1 MKLKSKTAVTRRR
14 VLRGML
20 NGAAVTVSLPILDCL
35 LNDSGTAYASGA
47 PLPTRFGAWFWG
59 LGINPTRWI
68 PKKTGADFDMGA
80 ELKVIE
86 PYKKYISVLSGFDVL
101 LDGQPNFPHISGW
114 IGVRSGAA
122 PTIEALP
129 SPSFDV
135 LIADAIGSGTRFRSL
150 DMSANGDSRNTLSGR
165 GNGNMNPSVGSA
177 LALYERIF
185 GPEFQDP
192 NSGEFKPDPRIM
204 ARRSVLSAV
213 SEQRR
218 QLEKRVGAADRARL
232 DQYFTA
238 LRQTEGQLGM
248 LLEKPAPN
256 LACVVPPKV
265 GALETGNQIEH
276 VIENHRLMSD
286 LLAMALACNQ
296 TRVFNMNFNNP
307 ASSLTKVGSTIAH
320 HQMTHEE
327 AFDEKLGYQPGATWF
342 VERCME
348 AWVTFV
354 GALAKIKEG
363 DGTLLDNTL
372 VLAHTETQFA
382 KYHTIDGIPMMI
394 AGTAGGRVRTGIHV
408 AGKGEPVSSVGL
420 TAMQVMGVSIDR
432 WGTGRMETSK
442 PVSELL
448 A

>member
-1 MKLKSKTAVTRRR
+1 MKSKSSITRRT
-14 VLRGML
+14 VLCGML
-20 NGAAVTVSLPILDCL
+20 NGAAVTVGLPILDCF
-35 LNDSGTAYASGA
+35 LNESGNAYASGA
-47 PLPTRFGAWFWG
+47 PLPTRFGSWFWG
-59 LGINPTRWI
+59 LGMTPSRWI
-68 PKKTGADFDMGA
+68 PAKVGADFDMGP

-122 PTIEALP
+122 PVIEALP

-177 LALYERIF
+177 LQLYERLF

-192 NSGEFKPDPRIM
+192 NADEFKPDPRIM
-204 ARRSVLSAV
+204 ARKSVLSAV

-218 QLEKRVGAADRARL
+218 QLEKRVGEADRARL

-256 LACVVPPKV
+256 LACKVPPAVEKI
-265 GALETGNQIEH
+265 ETGNQIEH
-276 VIENHRLMSD
+276 VIDNHRLMSD

-307 ASSLTKVGSTIAH
+307 ASSLTRVGSTIAH

-327 AFDEKLGYQPGATWF
+327 PFDQKLGYQPGATWF
-342 VERCME
+342 VERCMD
-348 AWVTFV
+348 AWATFV
-354 GALAKIKEG
+354 GALARIKEG

-372 VLAHTETQFA
+372 VLAHSETQFA

-394 AGTAGGRVRTGIHV
+394 AGSGGGRVRTGIHL
-408 AGKGEPVSSVGL
+408 AGNGEPVSSVGL
-420 TAMQVMGVSIDR
+420 TAMQVMGVPIDR

-442 PVSELL
+442 PVSGLL

>member
-1 MKLKSKTAVTRRR
+1 MTKFRMSITRRG

-20 NGAAVTVSLPILDCL
+20 NGAAVSVALPIFDCL

-47 PLPTRFGAWFWG
+47 PIPTRFGTWFWG
-59 LGINPTRWI
+59 LGVTPARWI
-68 PKKTGADFDMGA
+68 PKKTGPDFDMGE
-80 ELKVIE
+80 ELKVIA

-122 PTIEALP
+122 PAIEALP

-150 DMSANGDSRNTLSGR
+150 DMAANGDPRNTLSGR
-165 GNGNMNPSVGSA
+165 GNGNMNPAIGSA
-177 LALYERIF
+177 MALYERIF
-185 GPEFQDP
+185 GSDFQDP
-192 NSGEFKPDPRIM
+192 NAAEFKPDPRVM
-204 ARRSVLSAV
+204 ARKSVLSAV
-213 SEQRR
+213 AEQRR
-218 QLEKRVGAADRARL
+218 ELEKRVSASDRERL

-238 LRQTEGQLGM
+238 VRQTERQLDLM
-248 LLEKPAPN
+248 LQKPEPN

-265 GALETGNQIEH
+265 GEIEVGNQIEH
-276 VIENHRLMSD
+276 VVENHRLMSQ

-296 TRVFNMNFNNP
+296 TRVFNMYFNNP
-307 ASSLTKVGSTIAH
+307 ASSLTRVGSTVAH
-320 HQMTHEE
+320 HQLTHEE
-327 AFDEKLGYQPGATWF
+327 PFDERLGYQPGATWF

-348 AWVTFV
+348 AWATFV
-354 GALAKIKEG
+354 GTLASIKEG
-363 DGTLLDNTL
+363 EGTLLDHTL
-372 VLAHTETQFA
+372 VLAHSETQFA

-394 AGTAGGRVRTGIHV
+394 AGSGGGRIRTGVHV
-408 AGKGEPVSSVGL
+408 AGKGDPASSVGL
-420 TAMQVMGVSIDR
+420 TMMQVMGVPIDR
-432 WGTGRMETSK
+432 WGTGRMESSK

>member
-1 MKLKSKTAVTRRR
+1 MKHRSSITRRS

-20 NGAAVTVSLPILDCL
+20 NGAAVSVALPIFDCL
-35 LNDSGTAYASGA
+35 LNDSGTAFASGA
-47 PLPTRFGAWFWG
+47 PLPTRFGTWFWG
-59 LGINPTRWI
+59 LGVTPSRWI
-68 PKKTGADFDMGA
+68 PKKIGADFDMGE
-80 ELKVIE
+80 ELKVIA
-86 PYKKYISVLSGFDVL
+86 PYKKYVTVLSGYDVL

-122 PTIEALP
+122 PSIEALP

-150 DMSANGDSRNTLSGR
+150 DMSANGDARNTLSGR
-165 GNGNMNPSVGSA
+165 GNGNMNPAIGSA

-192 NSGEFKPDPRIM
+192 NSAEFKPDPKIM
-204 ARRSVLSAV
+204 ARKSVLSAV
-213 SEQRR
+213 AEQRR
-218 QLEKRVGAADRARL
+218 DLERRIGAADRQRL

-238 LRQTEGQLGM
+238 LRQTERQLGL
-248 LLEKPAPN
+248 LLEKPEPN
-256 LACVVPPKV
+256 LACAVPPKV
-265 GALETGNQIEH
+265 GELDVGNQIEH
-276 VIENHRLMSD
+276 VIENHRIMSD

-307 ASSLTKVGSTIAH
+307 ASSLTRVGSTVAH

-327 AFDEKLGYQPGATWF
+327 PFDEQLGYQPGATWF

-348 AWVTFV
+348 AWATFV

-372 VLAHTETQFA
+372 VLAHSETQFA

-394 AGTAGGRVRTGIHV
+394 AGSGGGRIRTGIHV
-408 AGKGEPVSSVGL
+408 AGKGDPVSSVGL
-420 TAMQVMGVSIDR
+420 TMMQVMGVSIDR
-432 WGTGRMETSK
+432 WGTGRMQTSK
-442 PVSELL
+442 PVSQLL